1 MTKAA
6 YFALPNSERYAAA
19 QAILKG
25 RVCLRLYGQDISE
38 RGFKS
43 AGAFLR
49 SLGINLYRFE
59 GGYMDCYFAEVDG
72 VDQFHVPKGCDIM
85 TGYEFESKALIF
97 EPTN

>member
-1 MTKAA
+1 MTKSE

-25 RVCLRLYGQDISE
+25 RVCLRIYGQDVSE
-38 RGFKS
+38 AGFKS

-49 SLGINLYRFE
+49 SFGINLYRLE

-72 VDQFHVPKGCDIM
+72 IIQFHEPRKCDIILN
-85 TGYEFESKALIF
+85 YEFESKALIF